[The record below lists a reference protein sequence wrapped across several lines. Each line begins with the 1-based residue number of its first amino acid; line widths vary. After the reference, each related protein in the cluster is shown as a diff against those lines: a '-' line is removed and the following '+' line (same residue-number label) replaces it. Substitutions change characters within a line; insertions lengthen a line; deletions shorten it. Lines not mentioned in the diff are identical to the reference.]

1 MAVTIQ
7 EPALPA
13 VPDYPVAS
21 PWTDRIDHTRQEFL
35 DELATQDGWI
45 DLGEK
50 HGVRL
55 SKKYRDNDTNPVPIV
70 RGETVVE
77 GVEPYA
83 FLAGVVQPPGMRKL
97 WDPRTEA
104 GMMIKRF
111 SRQEVL
117 FYAVTKGKRFIASPR
132 DLAGI
137 QKDYVEPDGSCMI
150 VQTSVDDADLPEQ
163 AHMKRATLSLSG
175 WNFKPEGPN
184 TRITYIFQIALNG
197 SIPNAVVALAT
208 TETPLC
214 TGRARDLF
222 YERGH
227 APYVRHENGR
237 EPSVIFQTESVTL
250 DHDAREY
257 RCTVTTGQRIG
268 DSFEIVYDRH
278 RMYQPEGGI
287 QAAVEGSLGAV
298 ELEDDGKG
306 VLQVKTKAAGETLTI
321 VIRPR

>member
-1 MAVTIQ
+1 M
-7 EPALPA
+7 
-13 VPDYPVAS
+13 
-21 PWTDRIDHTRQEFL
+21 
-35 DELATQDGWI
+35 
-45 DLGEK
+45 
-50 HGVRL
+50 
-55 SKKYRDNDTNPVPIV
+55 

-257 RCTVTTGQRIG
+257 RCTITTGQRIG

-287 QAAVEGSLGAV
+287 QAAVEGRSGAV

>member
-1 MAVTIQ
+1 MCGLQLT
-7 EPALPA
+7 P
-13 VPDYPVAS
+13 
-21 PWTDRIDHTRQEFL
+21 R
-35 DELATQDGWI
+35 
-45 DLGEK
+45 LG
-50 HGVRL
+50 GA
-55 SKKYRDNDTNPVPIV
+55 DPVPIV

-137 QKDYVEPDGSCMI
+137 QKDYVEPDGTCMI

-175 WNFKPEGPN
+175 WHFKPEGPN

-197 SIPNAVVALAT
+197 SIPNAIVSLAT

-227 APYVRHENGR
+227 APYVRHQDGV
-237 EPSVIFQTESVTL
+237 EPSIIFQSEDFALLSGE
-250 DHDAREY
+250 REY
-257 RCTVTTGQRIG
+257 RCTITTGKRLG
-268 DSFEIVYDRH
+268 DSFEIAYDKQ
-278 RMYQPEGGI
+278 RMYKAEGGI
-287 QAAVEGSLGAV
+287 QATLVGSAGAV
-298 ELEDDGKG
+298 DLEDDGKG
-306 VLQVKTKAAGETLTI
+306 ILRVSTRAVGQTVT
-321 VIRPR
+321 VVVRPR

>member
-1 MAVTIQ
+1 MAVAIQ

-13 VPDYPVAS
+13 VPDYPVKS
-21 PWTDRIDHTRQEFL
+21 PWTDRIDSTRQEFL
-35 DELATQDGWI
+35 EQLSTYDGWI

-50 HGVRL
+50 NGVRL
-55 SKKYRDNDTNPVPIV
+55 SKKYRDHDTNPVPIV

-150 VQTSVDDADLPEQ
+150 VQTSVDDDALPEQ

-175 WNFKPEGPN
+175 WHFKPEGNN

-197 SIPNAVVALAT
+197 SIPNAVVSMAT

-214 TGRARDLF
+214 TGRARDLY

-227 APYVRHENGR
+227 APYVRHDNAH
-237 EPSVIFQTESVTL
+237 EPSVIFQNEAISS
-250 DHDAREY
+250 DSREY
-257 RCTVTTGQRIG
+257 RCTITTGKQIG
-268 DSFEIVYDRH
+268 DSFEIVYDKQ
-278 RMYQPEGGI
+278 RMYASEGGV
-287 QAAVEGSLGAV
+287 QAAVEGTVGAV
-298 ELEDDGKG
+298 ELEDNGMG
-306 VLQVKTKAAGETLTI
+306 VVRVITKAAGQTLT
-321 VIRPR
+321 VILRPR